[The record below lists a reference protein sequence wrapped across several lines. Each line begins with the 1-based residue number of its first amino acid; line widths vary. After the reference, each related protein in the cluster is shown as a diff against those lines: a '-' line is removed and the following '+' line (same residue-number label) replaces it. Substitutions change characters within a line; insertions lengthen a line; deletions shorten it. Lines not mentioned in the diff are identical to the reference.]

1 MLFNIAVKHGGPWLL
16 VVGSGPAEYCD
27 LAALVDV
34 TARVAHAKGYRCV
47 LADLLAVDPQ
57 MTQDEFAQIGRYVA
71 TTLGG
76 LERVAAVVSRDRSTT
91 ESAANQAGFRLRM
104 FEDLQSAEAWLAS
117 GSRPA

>member
-16 VVGSGPAEYCD
+16 VVGSGPAEFCD

-34 TARVAHAKGYRCV
+34 AARLANAKSYRCV

-57 MTQDEFAQIGRYVA
+57 LTQDEFARIGRYVA
-71 TTLGG
+71 TALDG
-76 LERVAAVVSRDRSTT
+76 LDRVAAVVARDRSTT

-104 FEDLQSAEAWLAS
+104 FSDLHTAEAWLAS
-117 GSRPA
+117 EAHAA